1 MWFVV
6 SHRRPFTIAALY
18 FEGSSGQLDDFSD
31 WKSMEEGGIYSL
43 ISHHSEE

>member
-6 SHRRPFTIAALY
+6 SHRRPFTIAAHY
-18 FEGSSGQLDDFSD
+18 FEGSLGQPDDSSD
-31 WKSMEEGGIYSL
+31 WKSMVQGGIYSL